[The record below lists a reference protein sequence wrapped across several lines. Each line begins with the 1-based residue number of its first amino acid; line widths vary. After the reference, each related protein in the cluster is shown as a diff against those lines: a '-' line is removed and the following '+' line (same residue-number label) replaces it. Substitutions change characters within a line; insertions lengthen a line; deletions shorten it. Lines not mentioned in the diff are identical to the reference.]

1 MILVDTS
8 VLVYYLRS
16 GNLGIRAVL
25 ADAPCAIC
33 GVIRAEVLHGARTQQ
48 DAVSLRIALDSFT
61 QLPIPQTV
69 WDELGSNLS
78 VLRSR
83 GLPMPF
89 QDVLIATVA
98 LHHDAELWTLDGHF
112 AAMQV
117 ALPSLKLFVGPS
129 TR

>member
-8 VLVYYLRS
+8 VLVQYLRS
-16 GNLGIRAVL
+16 GNSGIRAVL
-25 ADAPCAIC
+25 ASAPCAIC
-33 GVIRAEVLHGARTQQ
+33 GVIRAEVLHGARTEQ
-48 DAVSLRIALDSFT
+48 DAVSLRRALDALP
-61 QLPIPQTV
+61 QLPTPEVV

-78 VLRSR
+78 VLRSL

-112 AAMQV
+112 AAMQA
-117 ALPSLKLFVGPS
+117 ALSLKVFVGPPV
-129 TR
+129 R

>member
-16 GNLGIRAVL
+16 GSSGIRAVL
-25 ADAPCAIC
+25 ASAPCAIC
-33 GVIRAEVLHGARTQQ
+33 GVIRAEILHGARTPQ
-48 DAVSLRIALDSFT
+48 DAVSLRVALDALT
-61 QLPIPQTV
+61 QLPIPETV
-69 WDELGSNLS
+69 WDNLGSNLS

-98 LHHDAELWTLDGHF
+98 LHHDTELWTLDGHF

-117 ALPSLKLFVGPS
+117 ALPGLKLFVGPKI
-129 TR
+129 R